1 MIVSSC
7 RGRGFLRWLI
17 GSVVAGLVMTAGASG
32 AVAADAPLAG
42 RIKPGV
48 SYKGPATWYDSDGD
62 GACLF
67 GPSPDAMTVA
77 MNQTDYETSKACGA
91 HLEVRASNG
100 RTLRV
105 RVNNLCPSPCRV
117 GQLDLTKEAFA
128 RLADPMVGEISVTWK
143 LLSPG
148 MSSGI
153 SLRYKDGSSQWWCG
167 IQVVNHRNP
176 VARLEVRAGG
186 GWKQL
191 RRTDY
196 NYFLSED
203 GAGCGGAI
211 AITDIYGQRL
221 VSDSLPVRPGVA
233 QSTNLQFTQ
242 R

>member
-1 MIVSSC
+1 M
-7 RGRGFLRWLI
+7 LTRWLI
-17 GSVVAGLVMTAGASG
+17 ASVVAGLLMTAGATG
-32 AVAADAPLAG
+32 AVADTAPLAG

-48 SYKGPATWYDSDGD
+48 TYSGPGTWYDSDGD

-67 GPSPDAMTVA
+67 GPSADAMTVA
-77 MNQTDYETSKACGA
+77 MNQTDYEASKACGA
-91 HLEVRASNG
+91 YLEVRAFNG
-100 RTLRV
+100 RTVRV

-148 MSSGI
+148 MSNGI
-153 SLRYKDGSSQWWCG
+153 SFRYKDGSSQWWCA
-167 IQVVNHRNP
+167 IQAIDHRNP
-176 VARLEVRAGG
+176 VARLEVQTAG

-203 GAGCGGAI
+203 GAGCGGAV
-211 AITDIYGQRL
+211 AVTDIYGQRL
-221 VSDSLPVRPGVA
+221 VSTPLAIRPGAA
-233 QSTNLQFTQ
+233 QPTSLQFAQ
-242 R
+242 H

>member
-1 MIVSSC
+1 M
-7 RGRGFLRWLI
+7 LKRWLI
-17 GSVVAGLVMTAGASG
+17 TSVVTALLMTAAATGAT
-32 AVAADAPLAG
+32 AATAPLAG

-48 SYKGPATWYDSDGD
+48 TYSGPGTWYDSDGD

-67 GPSPDAMTVA
+67 GPYNDRMTVA

-91 HLEVRASNG
+91 YLEVRASNG
-100 RTLRV
+100 RTIQV

-128 RLADPMVGEISVTWK
+128 RLADPVVGEISVTWR
-143 LLSPG
+143 LLSPA

-167 IQVVNHRNP
+167 IQAVDHRNP
-176 VARLEVRAGG
+176 VARLEVQTSG
-186 GWKQL
+186 GWWKEL

-221 VSDSLPVRPGVA
+221 VSNPLPIRPGVA
-233 QSTNLQFTQ
+233 QSTNLQFAQ

>member
-1 MIVSSC
+1 M
-7 RGRGFLRWLI
+7 RKRRLI
-17 GSVVAGLVMTAGASG
+17 ATVLTALLMTSGTTGAS
-32 AVAADAPLAG
+32 AATAPLAG
-42 RIKPGV
+42 RIQPGV
-48 SYKGPATWYDSDGD
+48 TYSGPGTWYDSDGD

-67 GPSPDAMTVA
+67 GRSADMMTVA

-91 HLEVRASNG
+91 YLEVRASNG
-100 RTLRV
+100 RTIQV

-117 GQLDLTKEAFA
+117 GQLDLTREAFS
-128 RLADPMVGEISVTWK
+128 RLADPVVGEISVTWR
-143 LLSPG
+143 LLSPA
-148 MSSGI
+148 MSTGI

-167 IQVVNHRNP
+167 IQAIDHRNP
-176 VARLEVRAGG
+176 VARLEVRTAG

-221 VSDSLPVRPGVA
+221 VSDPLPIRPGVA
-233 QSTNLQFTQ
+233 QPTNLQFAP

>member
-1 MIVSSC
+1 MAK
-7 RGRGFLRWLI
+7 RWLI
-17 GSVVAGLVMTAGASG
+17 ASVVAALVLTSG
-32 AVAADAPLAG
+32 VAVAADSAPLAG

-48 SYKGPATWYDSDGD
+48 TYSGPATWYDSDGD

-67 GPSPDAMTVA
+67 GRGPDDMTVA
-77 MNQTDYETSKACGA
+77 MNQTDYEASKACGA
-91 HLEVRASNG
+91 HIEVRASNG

-117 GQLDLTKEAFA
+117 GQLDLSKAAFA

-143 LLSPG
+143 LLSPA

-153 SLRYKDGSSQWWCG
+153 SLRYKDGSSQWWCA
-167 IQVVNHRNP
+167 IQAINHRNP
-176 VARLEVRAGG
+176 VARLEVQTSG

-211 AITDIYGQRL
+211 AVTDIYGQRL
-221 VSDSLPVRPGVA
+221 VSSSLPIRPGVA
-233 QSTNLQFTQ
+233 QSTNLQFAQ
-242 R
+242 H